1 MEERSADTKD
11 NPRGTRC
18 CVEHDMLD
26 RLRVWDASVGVQF
39 DSRPDTPRVH
49 CQFDGVGA
57 VAVQVRFASKL
68 TASDWATIRRQAVKS
83 GLGGVLLAAV
93 DDWVEDRSGGRRL
106 AAYEYPREGQPPL
119 DVGHLG
125 PEDMVDEASPARVAE
140 KRVALLAVR
149 VLALA
154 VIVLGGITAWAYG
167 LVPLVLLA
175 VATVLGALAVGTFLV
190 TFPHYAYW
198 VRRALRGG

>member
-11 NPRGTRC
+11 IPRGTRC

-39 DSRPDTPRVH
+39 DSRPDTPRVQ
-49 CQFDGVGA
+49 CQFDEAGA
-57 VAVQVRFASKL
+57 VAVQVRFASEM
-68 TASDWATIRRQAVKS
+68 AAADWAALRPQAVKG
-83 GLGGVLLAAV
+83 GLDGVLLAAV
-93 DDWVEDRSGGRRL
+93 DDWVGDRSGGRRL

-119 DVGHLG
+119 DVGCLG

-140 KRVALLAVR
+140 KRAALRGVR
-149 VLALA
+149 VLCLA
-154 VIVLGGITAWAYG
+154 VAVLGGITAWVYG
-167 LVPLVLLA
+167 PVALA
-175 VATVLGALAVGTFLV
+175 IFVVATALGALAVGTFLV

-198 VRRALRGG
+198 VRRALRGS